1 MATTVTISQREL
13 KRVAGAAYEGKRI
26 RVSLANLAAEGYTS
40 ESTRANWDSIKIS
53 GNGYADFTDVV
64 EVGAYDATDAR
75 YEMGGAAGANTFFD
89 AVFTASGGGVGF
101 TFNRIYVV
109 IGTSDGGGGW
119 TEETYIHSL
128 VTESPAITLAPGQSR
143 TYRIQ
148 LVTDD

>member
-26 RVSLANLAAEGYTS
+26 RVSLANHTSQGYTS

-75 YEMGGAAGANTFFD
+75 YEMGGATGANTFFD
-89 AVFTASGGGVGF
+89 AVFSATGVGY
-101 TFNRIYVV
+101 TFNRLYVV

-119 TEETYIHSL
+119 NEETYIHSL
-128 VTESPAITLAPGQSR
+128 LEESPSIILAPSQSR

-148 LVTDD
+148 LITDD